1 VERGQSSKK
10 PGRHLRSDISEGEN
24 VETNTD
30 LQPKNSLWRKWR
42 LTPTAVLMVKLT
54 TNDWNPFE
62 RVDGKH
68 LVALHKQLQKKN
80 LKNYEYEDALL

>member
-1 VERGQSSKK
+1 
-10 PGRHLRSDISEGEN
+10 

-30 LQPKNSLWRKWR
+30 LQPKNSLWRKRR
-42 LTPTAVLMVKLT
+42 LTPNAVLMVKLT

-68 LVALHKQLQKKN
+68 LVALHKQLQKEK
-80 LKNYEYEDALL
+80 LKSHEDALL